1 MVTWYRYY
9 ALVIAV
15 HALEVA
21 IVGSA
26 AAIIKSVRPAYDM
39 IDVLII
45 IAVGMI
51 AGAIYL
57 LSIGRLERHERKR
70 LKDIS

>member
-1 MVTWYRYY
+1 MVAWYRYY

-21 IVGSA
+21 IVVSA
-26 AAIIKSVRPAYDM
+26 VAIIKSIRPAYD
-39 IDVLII
+39 ITDILITV
-45 IAVGMI
+45 AVGMI

-57 LSIGRLERHERKR
+57 FSIDRIRKYG
-70 LKDIS
+70 